1 MGKRRARNLH
11 VLGYRDIAGLDPRP
25 DRREA
30 ARGAHVCEVFGRL
43 DEALSAFRP
52 DVALI
57 SSPPHT
63 HMDLAENL
71 VEARVPCFLEASVVE
86 ADRIA
91 ALADRAQSLGVVV
104 CPSSTMRYFPGPRKV
119 RELLAQEA
127 VGRPL
132 LVHYHTGQYLPDW
145 HPWES
150 IQDYYVSKRET
161 GGCREIVPFELIWL
175 NEIFGSPHP
184 IACHYGKT
192 GTLDADID
200 DIYHMVLQYGQ
211 DGPLLSLSVEVL
223 SRPVATR
230 EMRIVGTKGI
240 LVFSQDEACVRI
252 TQNGTNGAWQKFTW
266 DTGTVHSRSINPEE
280 PYVEELRDFLS
291 AVREKASGKFPHSLA
306 RDAETLRLLGQLE
319 ALRGP
324 PR

>member
-1 MGKRRARNLH
+1 MGRRRARNLH

-25 DRREA
+25 DRRDEA
-30 ARGAHVCEVFGRL
+30 GGAHVGQVFARL
-43 DEALSAFRP
+43 EEALSAFRP

-71 VEARVPCFLEASVVE
+71 VEAGVPCFLEASVVE

-91 ALADRAQSLGVVV
+91 ALADRARSRGIVV
-104 CPSSTMRYFPGPRKV
+104 CPSCTMRYFPGPRKV
-119 RELLAQEA
+119 RELLAQKA

-132 LVHYHTGQYLPDW
+132 LVHYQTGQYLPDW

-150 IQDYYVSKRET
+150 IKDYYVSKKET

-175 NEIFGSPHP
+175 NEIFGSPRP
-184 IACHYGKT
+184 VACHYGKT

-200 DIYHMVLQYGQ
+200 DFYHMVLQYGE
-211 DGPLLSLSVEVL
+211 GSPVLSLSVEVL

-240 LVFSQDEACVRI
+240 LVFSQDEACVRLAL
-252 TQNGTNGAWQKFTW
+252 TGKKSAWQKFALE
-266 DTGTVHSRSINPEE
+266 TGTVHSQAINPEE

-291 AVREKASGKFPHSLA
+291 AVTENAPGKFPHSLK
-306 RDAETLRLLGQLE
+306 RDAATLRLLGQLE
-319 ALRGP
+319 ALRP
-324 PR
+324 ATR